1 MSGPSKN
8 DVTDIAIN
16 SCPQKSVQ
24 SPLPH
29 TLHLV
34 GALHVVDDPGRG
46 PPHIPNGAGD
56 LAGIAVF
63 MGGTIECGSE
73 NLPSFLPAKQI
84 ESSIEVIFCHAMQM
98 HGCSND
104 TFTRDI
110 CPRKHATPFQKDPPS
125 THQPV
130 YLD

>member
-63 MGGTIECGSE
+63 MGGTIEGSID
-73 NLPSFLPAKQI
+73 NLRAFLPDKQM
-84 ESSIEVIFCHAMQM
+84 ESLIVEYCAMPCKCMVAQM
-98 HGCSND
+98 ILSQEALSLQ
-104 TFTRDI
+104 
-110 CPRKHATPFQKDPPS
+110 ATVPKGPPQT
-125 THQPV
+125 THQPAH
-130 YLD
+130 LD